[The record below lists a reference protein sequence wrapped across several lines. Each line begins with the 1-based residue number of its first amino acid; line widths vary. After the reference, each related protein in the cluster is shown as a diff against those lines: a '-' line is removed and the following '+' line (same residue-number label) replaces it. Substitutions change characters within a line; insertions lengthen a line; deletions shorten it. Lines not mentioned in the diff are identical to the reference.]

1 VRGNAGVDKGQIRML
16 RQYRRGMPPSGLAG
30 WVKIERSFS
39 SGGGPARAHGQ
50 LAGLPEREH
59 APEGRWTV
67 SLEARTMPDATST
80 TLYFGPWYRKSPFFE
95 ATLRWG
101 CRAYDV
107 YNHMYLPAYY
117 DDLVTEYWALVN
129 DVTLWD
135 VGVERVVEI
144 SGPDGFALTNLIT
157 CRDLTRC
164 AAGQGKYAPIIA
176 PDGGIINDPVLLRR
190 DENTFWLCLADSDAY
205 LYAMGIAQGRGLN
218 ATISL
223 PEVYPLQVQGPKA
236 KDLMR
241 ELVGEAIT
249 GIKYYWTL
257 DATIAG
263 IPVVVSRT
271 GWTGEVGYEVYLTD
285 PARGDEL
292 WETIM
297 EAGAPHSIRPIA
309 PCEARRIEAGIFNY
323 NSDFTLKNNPFE
335 VMGMERLVE
344 AQEADYIG
352 KDALERIREQGVT
365 RRLVGIEAP
374 GDPSFFEITEAR
386 PALADGQRV
395 GHVTD
400 LVWSPRLQRNI
411 GYVWVPAA
419 LADPGHDL
427 EIEWPNG
434 ERSPAKTAAIPFLD
448 PQKTV
453 PAA

>member
-1 VRGNAGVDKGQIRML
+1 M
-16 RQYRRGMPPSGLAG
+16 
-30 WVKIERSFS
+30 S
-39 SGGGPARAHGQ
+39 SGA
-50 LAGLPEREH
+50 E
-59 APEGRWTV
+59 
-67 SLEARTMPDATST
+67 TMQDATST

-117 DDLVTEYWALVN
+117 DELVTEYWALVN

-135 VGVERVVEI
+135 VGVERVVQI
-144 SGPDGFALTNLIT
+144 SGPDGFALANALT

-176 PDGGIINDPVLLRR
+176 PDGGIVNDPVLLRR
-190 DENTFWLCLADSDAY
+190 DESTFWLCLADSDAY
-205 LYAMGIAQGRGLN
+205 LYAMGLAHGRGLN

-223 PEVYPLQVQGPKA
+223 PQAYPLQVQGPKA
-236 KDLMR
+236 RDVMR
-241 ELVGEAIT
+241 ELVGEAIA
-249 GIKYYWTL
+249 GVKYYWTL
-257 DATIAG
+257 DAAIAG

-271 GWTGEVGYEVYLTD
+271 GWTGEVGYEVFLTD

-297 EAGAPHSIRPIA
+297 EAGAPHRIRPIA

-323 NSDFTLKNNPFE
+323 NSDFTLENNPFE

-344 AQEADYIG
+344 AQEADYVG
-352 KDALERIREQGVT
+352 KAALERIRDQGVT

-374 GDPSFFEITEAR
+374 GDPSFFELTEAR
-386 PALADGQRV
+386 PALAGGQPV
-395 GHVTD
+395 GRVTD

-411 GYVWVPAA
+411 GYVWVPIE
-419 LADPGHDL
+419 LAGPGNDL
-427 EIEWPNG
+427 EIEWGNG
-434 ERSPAKTAAIPFLD
+434 ERTPAKTAAIPFLD
-448 PQKTV
+448 PHKNV

>member
-1 VRGNAGVDKGQIRML
+1 
-16 RQYRRGMPPSGLAG
+16 
-30 WVKIERSFS
+30 
-39 SGGGPARAHGQ
+39 
-50 LAGLPEREH
+50 
-59 APEGRWTV
+59 
-67 SLEARTMPDATST
+67 MPDATST

-101 CRAYDV
+101 CQAYDV

-117 DDLVTEYWALVN
+117 DDLATEYWALVN

-205 LYAMGIAQGRGLN
+205 LYAMGLAQGRGLN

-241 ELVGEAIT
+241 ELVGEAIA
-249 GIKYYWTL
+249 GVKYYWTL

-309 PCEARRIEAGIFNY
+309 PCEARRIEAGIFNC

-352 KDALERIREQGVT
+352 KAALERIRERGVT

-374 GDPSFFEITEAR
+374 GDPSFFELTEAR

-395 GHVTD
+395 GQVTD
-400 LVWSPRLQRNI
+400 LVWSPRLERNI

-419 LADPGHDL
+419 LAGPGNDL
-427 EIEWPNG
+427 EIEWANG